1 MKMFNDIFYLKSTSN
16 MYYFALITKRFL
28 KEKACKIKKNFNW
41 VIKIIYNSAT
51 HKYSPSLIWS
61 ISFQFFFYT
70 LNEIYVFLSHAC
82 ILPLLVS

>member
-1 MKMFNDIFYLKSTSN
+1 MFNDIFYLISTSN
-16 MYYFALITKRFL
+16 MYYFALITKIFL
-28 KEKACKIKKNFNW
+28 KEKVCKIKKNFNW
-41 VIKIIYNSAT
+41 VIKRIYNSAT

-70 LNEIYVFLSHAC
+70 LNEISVFLSHIC